1 MTKISADRLGIM
13 PSNFISR
20 LAPTPSGYLHFGNA
34 FNFLLTYLL
43 VNFHEGVL
51 HLRIDDLDGPRV
63 DHKFVEDIFIQL
75 EWLGIDYHF
84 GPSGPDDLYSNFS
97 QQLRKDIYFNAIEIL
112 KKAGHLFA
120 CECSRSK
127 IRNSSSSNIYPRTCR
142 NKNLDFL
149 KDNQTWRVI
158 VPDNTFVWYS
168 TLTNNKKE
176 IDLTNSIGDFVVRRR
191 DGLPAYQI
199 ASLIDD
205 IEMSVN
211 LIVRG
216 ADLISST
223 GSQLFLAKCL
233 NDSFFPTTQFVHHM
247 LMKNES
253 RKKLSKS
260 YGDHSLKL
268 LRKKHRSPK
277 IIYQQSA
284 EILNLPYK
292 DIQTLEDLK
301 EVFRTEMIQRN
312 NLMVFDDKM

>member
-1 MTKISADRLGIM
+1 M

-43 VNFHEGVL
+43 VNFYDGVL

-97 QQLRKDIYFNAIEIL
+97 QQLRKDSYFNAIEIL

-158 VPDNTFVWYS
+158 VPDNTFVWCS

-176 IDLTNSIGDFVVRRR
+176 IDLTNRIGDFVVRRR
-191 DGLPAYQI
+191 DGEPAYQI
-199 ASLIDD
+199 ASLMDD
-205 IEMSVN
+205 IEMRVN

-216 ADLISST
+216 SDLISST

-233 NDSFFPTTQFVHHM
+233 KDSFFPAVHFVHHK
-247 LMKNES
+247 LIKNES
-253 RKKLSKS
+253 GKKISKS
-260 YGDHSLKL
+260 SGDHSLKYF
-268 LRKKHRSPK
+268 RKKYNSPTIVYQRSAK
-277 IIYQQSA
+277 I
-284 EILNLPYK
+284 LDLPFD
-292 DIQTLEDLK
+292 DIHTLQDLTQ
-301 EVFRTEMIQRN
+301 VFRTEMIRRK
-312 NLMVFDDKM
+312 NLKVFNDQI

>member
-1 MTKISADRLGIM
+1 MS
-13 PSNFISR
+13 SNFISR

-43 VNFHEGVL
+43 VNFHDGVL

-63 DHKFVEDIFIQL
+63 DRASVEDIFIQL

-84 GPSGPDDLYSNFS
+84 GPSGPDDLYSSFS
-97 QQLRKDIYFNAIEIL
+97 QQLRKDRYFNAIEIL
-112 KKAGHLFA
+112 QKAGHLFA

-127 IRNSSSSNIYPRTCR
+127 IINSSASKIYPGTCR
-142 NKNLDFL
+142 NKNINYL
-149 KDNQTWRVI
+149 KENQTWRVI
-158 VPDNTFVWYS
+158 VPENTFVFYS
-168 TLTNNKKE
+168 TLANKKKK
-176 IDLTNSIGDFVVRRR
+176 IDLTTGVGDFVIRRKE
-191 DGLPAYQI
+191 GLPAYQI
-199 ASLIDD
+199 ASLMDD

-253 RKKLSKS
+253 GKKLSKS
-260 YGDHSLKL
+260 SGDHSLKF
-268 LRKKHRSPK
+268 LRNKYSSPTIVYK
-277 IIYQQSA
+277 QSA
-284 EILNLPYK
+284 EILNLPFK

-301 EVFRTEMIQRN
+301 ELFSKQMTQREN
-312 NLMVFDDKM
+312 FFTFED